1 MNEKGAILPSI
12 IVFVFL
18 LVVVLLG
25 SVQIYRNQ
33 MYQLLVTTE
42 AYEAKSMLSF
52 VERELLD
59 SSTDTKRMQTGTVTF
74 NHGEV
79 YIEKIDTT
87 HYRLKV
93 VTDNQFSLTKQ
104 IAVPIV
110 KNETVGEE
118 QKGKP
123 FQ

>member
-1 MNEKGAILPSI
+1 MNEKGAVLPSI